1 MDLKITNIKFEQIA
15 QGKQNAGEWFM
26 RMNLTDAEDPI
37 FGDKWQGYPEFD
49 KERVDYYRSFF
60 SVADGGTAE
69 KTTPIPEEYLLLKN
83 CLAETFVFPEPMAQI
98 DQNGQPLLDKFGRMR
113 VKTSV
118 VVLTR
123 KRLEKMDNSYRYLK
137 GQSCEEKGQSL
148 IGRLYAPLREFQTA
162 TFAPVAGVAAPQ
174 APLING
180 QNAPAPAQP
189 APMQPQSTTE
199 QPAPQAAPQPAPM
212 QPAF

>member
-37 FGDKWQGYPEFD
+37 FGDKWEGYPEFD
-49 KERVDYYRSFF
+49 KERVTYYRSFF

-69 KTTPIPEEYLLLKN
+69 KTTPIPEEHLLLKN
-83 CLAETFVFPEPMAQI
+83 CLAETFVFPEPMVQI

-123 KRLEKMDNSYRYLK
+123 KRLEKMDNSYHYLK

-148 IGRLYAPLREFQTA
+148 IGRLYAPMREFQTA
-162 TFAPVAGVAAPQ
+162 TFAPIAGVAAPQ
-174 APLING
+174 APLINS
-180 QNAPAPAQP
+180 QSAPAPAQP
-189 APMQPQSTTE
+189 APQPATE

>member
-15 QGKQNAGEWFM
+15 LGKQNAGEWFM

-37 FGDKWQGYPEFD
+37 FGDKWEGYPEFD
-49 KERVDYYRSFF
+49 KERVTYYRSFF

-69 KTTPIPEEYLLLKN
+69 KTTPIPEEHLLLKN
-83 CLAETFVFPEPMAQI
+83 CLAETFVFPEPMVQI

-123 KRLEKMDNSYRYLK
+123 KRLEKMDNSYHYLK

-148 IGRLYAPLREFQTA
+148 IGRLYAPLREFQTT

-180 QNAPAPAQP
+180 QSAPAPAQP
-189 APMQPQSTTE
+189 APQPVAE

-212 QPAF
+212 QAAF